1 MSFDILNRWT
11 KALMYHSED
20 CSELGPTVIQ
30 AIAKRAYLQGAYLR
44 GAYLRGAY
52 LQGADLQG
60 AYLQGAYLRGAYLR
74 GAYLRGADLQ
84 GADLRG
90 ADLRGAEGITAKV
103 LQIGGSRDWI
113 VVRQIGHITIGCEHH
128 PLIWWE
134 EHYAAVGRREKYTDQ
149 EIAEYRA
156 HIATCRAWMELY
168 GLLEIPASVEAA
180 S

>member
-30 AIAKRAYLQGAYLR
+30 AIAKR
-44 GAYLRGAY
+44 
-52 LQGADLQG
+52 